1 MNIKYIAALSSLAL
15 LTGCATGQSMTDAES
30 CALIGGAI
38 DSMMF
43 TFDDPEATPESA
55 SEVFTKAAAD
65 LTAASEGSEGEKAQW
80 AASISALASFL
91 NQNIADSDGDA
102 MVQTLDALFV
112 GFGDQATYCAG
123 D

>member
-15 LTGCATGQSMTDAES
+15 LSGCATGPSMTEAES
-30 CALIGGAI
+30 CDLIGGAI

-43 TFDDPEATPESA
+43 TFDDPDATPESA
-55 SEVFTKAAAD
+55 SEVFAQAATD

-80 AASISALASFL
+80 AASISALASYL

-102 MVQTLDALFV
+102 MLQTLDALFV
-112 GFGDQATYCAG
+112 GFGDEATFCEE
-123 D
+123 